1 MSDTVNAVEKK
12 ENDDR
17 VNPIRITDKLGTL
30 GKAGEVYE
38 LDFSRESAVYA
49 TDHGIDIGEENTSER
64 LRRVPDLF
72 YCAFRKNHKMISR
85 EKIDK
90 LRKANKGL
98 TTEFINRLYAL
109 LSQALAADVIN
120 VEDGEE
126 KNAAMDVEL

>member
-1 MSDTVNAVEKK
+1 ME
-12 ENDDR
+12 DR
-17 VNPIRITDKLGTL
+17 VQPIRITDKLGVL

-38 LDFSRESAVYA
+38 LDFNRESAVYA
-49 TDHGIDIGEENTSER
+49 TEHGIDIGEENTSER
-64 LRRVPDLF
+64 LRRIPDLF
-72 YCAFRKNHKMISR
+72 YCAFRKNHKKIPR

-90 LRKANKGL
+90 LRKENNGL
-98 TTEFINRLYAL
+98 KTDFITRLYSL